1 MKKLTPTIKKTTP
14 SFEDMINQGYSANQ
28 NISLPIQGNI
38 SESVMPNN
46 SPPIFQ
52 NASMYMLPEENKPAS
67 DYDFLSNILSP
78 KTNQKPITQPIIE
91 EDEDTG
97 RGGIGIGQALAQSL
111 AMLGAGVRGGD
122 VGQVGR
128 MFDLNRQESFRQG
141 QYQKQKAEQKQ
152 KIKEQEN
159 TAKQYVD
166 PNSEISIQER
176 AKAKELYGDAISD
189 KFSYADLQ
197 NRFVRE
203 AIEKKYNAIQEQKN
217 LEEQKGLQSRLDD
230 PKSPETLKLK
240 NSLKLLGINVPE
252 GLSYNEIEKNKSRL
266 EKLSE
271 PKPIVGGGVRGGG
284 VAQEKPEKEVKSNQK
299 SIAEYRDHVASLSE
313 MGTVIDDIK
322 KLNRTRLGS
331 ITPDFDINTQA
342 ISSSLDR
349 AAQPMIKA
357 LAGPGTLQPEERETY
372 GKLVPK
378 GNTRS
383 DLALMQANDIIIK
396 GTIKSLAKMN
406 SDISTGDL
414 SQKDYNALINQYNEQ
429 LTKKGVGVNQVIN
442 PSTGQLEP
450 RQRKEA
456 ELKDGRKV
464 IIDQFGY
471 TWE

>member
-1 MKKLTPTIKKTTP
+1 MLSQGAYDEILKIDPTYFGLDAKGVEQQPKNIRKNIHLGLATAQPTPRP
-14 SFEDMINQGYSANQ
+14 SMPMNMPSMEEQQPEQDSTNFLG
-28 NISLPIQGNI
+28 SL
-38 SESVMPNN
+38 
-46 SPPIFQ
+46 
-52 NASMYMLPEENKPAS
+52 
-67 DYDFLSNILSP
+67 
-78 KTNQKPITQPIIE
+78 
-91 EDEDTG
+91 
-97 RGGIGIGQALAQSL
+97 LAQGT
-111 AMLGAGVRGGD
+111 AMLGAGIQGGD

-128 MFDLNRQESFRQG
+128 SFETNRQR
-141 QYQKQKAEQKQ
+141 AEQDRK
-152 KIKEQEN
+152 
-159 TAKQYVD
+159 
-166 PNSEISIQER
+166 
-176 AKAKELYGDAISD
+176 AKAL
-189 KFSYADLQ
+189 
-197 NRFVRE
+197 V
-203 AIEKKYNAIQEQKN
+203 
-217 LEEQKGLQSRLDD
+217 D
-230 PKSPETLKLK
+230 PKSEESKRRRMVFEKALDFKIPEDYSATDLNDPVVLQSIRDKK
-240 NSLKLLGINVPE
+240 MQEMAPKGGTGI
-252 GLSYNEIEKNKSRL
+252 
-266 EKLSE
+266 
-271 PKPIVGGGVRGGG
+271 GVRGGVG
-284 VAQEKPEKEVKSNQK
+284 QGKPEKEVKSNQK

-396 GTIKSLAKMN
+396 GTIKSLSKMN

-429 LTKKGVGVNQVIN
+429 LTKKGIGVNQVIN

-464 IIDQFGY
+464 VIDQFGY

>member
-1 MKKLTPTIKKTTP
+1 MSVNKSILSKTKNPLLPDTMLSQGAYDEILKVDPTYFGLDAKGV
-14 SFEDMINQGYSANQ
+14 EQQRQ
-28 NISLPIQGNI
+28 NIRKNIPLGLGAAQTIPIAQPPMPRSMPMNMPTMEEPEQDSTNFLGSL
-38 SESVMPNN
+38 
-46 SPPIFQ
+46 
-52 NASMYMLPEENKPAS
+52 
-67 DYDFLSNILSP
+67 
-78 KTNQKPITQPIIE
+78 
-91 EDEDTG
+91 
-97 RGGIGIGQALAQSL
+97 LAQGAAS
-111 AMLGAGVRGGD
+111 LGAGIQGRD
-122 VGQVGR
+122 IAQVGR
-128 MFDLNRQESFRQG
+128 SFEAGRQR
-141 QYQKQKAEQKQ
+141 AEQDRK
-152 KIKEQEN
+152 
-159 TAKQYVD
+159 
-166 PNSEISIQER
+166 
-176 AKAKELYGDAISD
+176 AKALI
-189 KFSYADLQ
+189 
-197 NRFVRE
+197 
-203 AIEKKYNAIQEQKN
+203 
-217 LEEQKGLQSRLDD
+217 D
-230 PKSPETLKLK
+230 PKSEESKRRRMVFEKALGSPIPEEYSATDLNDPVVLQSIRDKKMQELAPK
-240 NSLKLLGINVPE
+240 GGVGI
-252 GLSYNEIEKNKSRL
+252 
-266 EKLSE
+266 
-271 PKPIVGGGVRGGG
+271 GGVRGGG
-284 VAQEKPEKEVKSNQK
+284 VGQGKPEKEVKSNQK

-396 GTIKSLAKMN
+396 GTIKSLSKMN

>member
-1 MKKLTPTIKKTTP
+1 LSIQA
-14 SFEDMINQGYSANQ
+14 SDQ
-28 NISLPIQGNI
+28 PIQ
-38 SESVMPNN
+38 SLASLSKSVPMLTSTPIPTQRPSMSMNMPTMEE
-46 SPPIFQ
+46 Q
-52 NASMYMLPEENKPAS
+52 QPEQDSTN
-67 DYDFLSNILSP
+67 FLGSL
-78 KTNQKPITQPIIE
+78 
-91 EDEDTG
+91 
-97 RGGIGIGQALAQSL
+97 LAQGT
-111 AMLGAGVRGGD
+111 AMLGAGIQGGD

-128 MFDLNRQESFRQG
+128 SFEAGRQR
-141 QYQKQKAEQKQ
+141 AEQDRK
-152 KIKEQEN
+152 
-159 TAKQYVD
+159 
-166 PNSEISIQER
+166 
-176 AKAKELYGDAISD
+176 AKAL
-189 KFSYADLQ
+189 
-197 NRFVRE
+197 V
-203 AIEKKYNAIQEQKN
+203 
-217 LEEQKGLQSRLDD
+217 D
-230 PKSPETLKLK
+230 PKSEESKRRRMVFEKALGSSIPEEYSATDLNDPVVLQSIRDKKMQELAPK
-240 NSLKLLGINVPE
+240 GGI
-252 GLSYNEIEKNKSRL
+252 GI
-266 EKLSE
+266 
-271 PKPIVGGGVRGGG
+271 GVRGGG
-284 VAQEKPEKEVKSNQK
+284 VGQAKPEKEVKSNQK

-396 GTIKSLAKMN
+396 GTIKSLSKMN

-429 LTKKGVGVNQVIN
+429 LTKKGIGVNQVIN

>member
-1 MKKLTPTIKKTTP
+1 MKKLKPTIKKTTP

-28 NISLPIQGNI
+28 NISLPIQTNTMQPVTEI
-38 SESVMPNN
+38 N
-46 SPPIFQ
+46 SPPISR
-52 NASMYMLPEENKPAS
+52 NATMYMLPEENKPAS

-78 KTNQKPITQPIIE
+78 KTNQIPMTQPTIDK
-91 EDEDTG
+91 DEDTG
-97 RGGIGIGQALAQSL
+97 GGGIGIGQALAQSL

-128 MFDLNRQESFRQG
+128 AFDLNRQEAFRQG

-271 PKPIVGGGVRGGG
+271 PKPIIGGGVRGGG
-284 VAQEKPEKEVKSNQK
+284 VRQEKPEKEKKSNEKLLGEYTAHAQALQS
-299 SIAEYRDHVASLSE
+299 SINTIEAV
-313 MGTVIDDIK
+313 K
-322 KLNRTRLGS
+322 KLNRSRIGKF
-331 ITPDFDINTQA
+331 TPDFSTDTQA
-342 ISSSLDR
+342 SSGTMDR
-349 AAQPMIKA
+349 AAAGLIKV
-357 LAGPGTLQPEERETY
+357 LAGPGTVSDSDSARL
-372 GKLVPK
+372 GGLVPNSNMTK
-378 GNTRS
+378 
-383 DLALMQANDIIIK
+383 DLAYKTTQNQTLE
-396 GTIKSLAKMN
+396 GTEKALAGLRI
-406 SDISTGDL
+406 DRDL
-414 SQKDYNALINQYNEQ
+414 GRINETDYKKIINQYN
-429 LTKKGVGVNQVIN
+429 
-442 PSTGQLEP
+442 
-450 RQRKEA
+450 RY
-456 ELKDGRKV
+456 LKDPKLELNKQINIDTGEIEDISIPNKV
-464 IIDQFGY
+464 KFSEEQ
-471 TWE
+471 

>member
-1 MKKLTPTIKKTTP
+1 MEKLKPTIKKTTP

-52 NASMYMLPEENKPAS
+52 NASMYMLPEENIPAS

-78 KTNQKPITQPIIE
+78 KTNQRPITQPTIE

-128 MFDLNRQESFRQG
+128 AFDLNRQEAFRQG

-159 TAKQYVD
+159 TARQYVD

-176 AKAKELYGDAISD
+176 AKAEELYPFPIP
-189 KFSYADLQ
+189 KNLSYADINNKNVIQALQ
-197 NRFVRE
+197 S
-203 AIEKKYNAIQEQKN
+203 KYNATQEQKS

-230 PKSPETLKLK
+230 PKSPETLRLK

-252 GLSYNEIEKNKSRL
+252 GLSYNEIKENRSKL

-271 PKPIVGGGVRGGG
+271 PKPMGGGGGIRGGG
-284 VAQEKPEKEVKSNQK
+284 IRQEKPEKEKKNPFQKEITEVDNRATMTIDALDQLKENVEKYGTYNVIGPQNNIRNQLVT
-299 SIAEYRDHVASLSE
+299 SIAADYNKVKDPNSTVRGEEAKAVADNLGLTMFSSKESAIASIEAFKKLVQKQKNTSISKYENLPSQAIFDDSDRFIIQEYRNNPNDPK
-313 MGTVIDDIK
+313 IK
-322 KLNRTRLGS
+322 
-331 ITPDFDINTQA
+331 
-342 ISSSLDR
+342 
-349 AAQPMIKA
+349 
-357 LAGPGTLQPEERETY
+357 ETY
-372 GKLVPK
+372 NNMLESK
-378 GNTRS
+378 GMS
-383 DLALMQANDIIIK
+383 
-396 GTIKSLAKMN
+396 G
-406 SDISTGDL
+406 
-414 SQKDYNALINQYNEQ
+414 
-429 LTKKGVGVNQVIN
+429 
-442 PSTGQLEP
+442 
-450 RQRKEA
+450 
-456 ELKDGRKV
+456 
-464 IIDQFGY
+464 F
-471 TWE
+471 